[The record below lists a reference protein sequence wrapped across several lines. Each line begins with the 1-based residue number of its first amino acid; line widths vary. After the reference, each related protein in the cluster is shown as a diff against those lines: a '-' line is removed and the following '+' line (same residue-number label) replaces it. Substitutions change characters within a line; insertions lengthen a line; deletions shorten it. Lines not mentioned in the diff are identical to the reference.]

1 MLSRLY
7 LKDFAI
13 AAEIEVELRPGMG
26 VISGET
32 GAGKSLLVDALM
44 LLTGARADAGVV
56 RHGAS
61 KAELIAEFQLEDGS
75 PAAAW
80 LAESELDEDNGCL
93 LRRVIRADGGSRAWI
108 NSRPATLSQLAELSA
123 LLVGI
128 HGQHEHQALLDRRQQ
143 LALLDAFA
151 AQPMALKRV
160 QDSYRHWRECKRS
173 LTELDAEHGDAT
185 QIELLRHHL
194 SELERRPL
202 NAEHLIALQADH
214 RRQAAAQDILTGL
227 QQGLQALADDA
238 NRSVRKQ
245 LQGAQH
251 ALQRA
256 AQHAPELAE
265 AIELLGGAS
274 IQIDE
279 AIASIERLQDNLD
292 LDPARL
298 DRLDHELGELHDLAR
313 KHRCSMEEL
322 ASVRDQLSARIGR
335 LDNLED
341 ERRRAAQALSDA
353 QKSWQAAAGELSTV
367 RHAAGAE
374 LSTAVSALMTEL
386 GMAGGRFE
394 VSLEPHEGEPNESGA
409 ERAELLVSANAG
421 QPPRPLR
428 RVASGGELARI
439 SLAIEVASLGA
450 DALPTLVF
458 DEVDSGIGGAVAE
471 VVGQK
476 LRQLG
481 QQRQVLCVTHLAQV
495 AAQAHHHYRV
505 SKSSQ
510 SGQTSS
516 EIHRLDQRERVEEL
530 SRMMGG
536 VEITAATRTLAR
548 QLLDRAKESAGSEKA

>member
-1 MLSRLY
+1 MLSRLF

-32 GAGKSLLVDALM
+32 GAGKSLLVDALL

-61 KAELIAEFQLEDGS
+61 KAELIAEF
-75 PAAAW
+75 
-80 LAESELDEDNGCL
+80 ELDGAASAAHWLREAELESDGECL

-108 NSRPATLSQLAELSA
+108 NSRPATLGQLAELSA

-151 AQPMALKRV
+151 AEPSALTALSAAHR
-160 QDSYRHWRECKRS
+160 RWRDCRRS
-173 LTELDAEHGDAT
+173 LSELEAEHGDAE

-194 SELERRPL
+194 AELERRQL
-202 NAEHLIALQADH
+202 SAEYLSTLQTDH
-214 RRQAAAQDILTGL
+214 RRQAAAQDILASL
-227 QQGLQALADDA
+227 QQGLQALADETGRGA
-238 NRSVRKQ
+238 RRQ
-245 LQGAQH
+245 LQSASA

-256 AQHAPELAE
+256 VQHAPELADT
-265 AIELLGGAS
+265 IELLSSAA
-274 IQIDE
+274 IQVDE
-279 AIASIERLQDNLD
+279 AIANAERIQDDLD

-298 DRLDHELGELHDLAR
+298 DRLDEELSELHDLAR
-313 KHRCSMEEL
+313 KHRCTMEEL
-322 ASVRDQLSARIGR
+322 EAVRDQLNKRVSR
-335 LDNLED
+335 LDNLEE
-341 ERRRAAQALSDA
+341 ERRRA
-353 QKSWQAAAGELSTV
+353 E
-367 RHAAGAE
+367 AE
-374 LSTAVSALMTEL
+374 LSQAEQAWQGAAAVVSAIRAQAGQRLSDAVSALMSEL

-394 VSLEPHEGEPNESGA
+394 VALERHSGEPNELGA
-409 ERAELLVSANAG
+409 ERVEFMVSANPG
-421 QPPRPLR
+421 QPARPLR

-450 DALPTLVF
+450 DALPTLIF

-481 QQRQVLCVTHLAQV
+481 EKRQVLCVTHLAQV
-495 AAQAHHHYRV
+495 AAQAHQHFRV
-505 SKSSQ
+505 SKVTQ
-510 SGQTSS
+510 EGQTSS
-516 EIHRLDQRERVEEL
+516 AIQRLGKTERVEEL

-548 QLLDRAKESAGSEKA
+548 QLLDRAANSEPVVP

>member
-32 GAGKSLLVDALM
+32 GAGKSLLVDALL
-44 LLTGARADAGVV
+44 LLTGARADTGVV
-56 RHGAS
+56 RHGAA
-61 KAELIAEFQLEDGS
+61 KAELIAEFELEADA

-80 LAESELDEDNGCL
+80 LRESELEEDGECL

-108 NSRPATLSQLAELSA
+108 NSRPATLGQLAELSA

-143 LALLDAFA
+143 LALLDNFA
-151 AQPMALKRV
+151 AQPSSLEQLVKT
-160 QDSYRHWRECKRS
+160 YRHWRDCRRALS
-173 LTELDAEHGDAT
+173 ELEAEHGDAE

-194 SELERRPL
+194 AELERRQL
-202 NAEHLIALQADH
+202 GAEHLQALQADH
-214 RRQAAAQDILTGL
+214 RRQASAQDILAGL
-227 QQGLQALADDA
+227 QQGLQALADESGRGA
-238 NRSVRKQ
+238 WRQ
-245 LQGAQH
+245 LQNATA

-265 AIELLGGAS
+265 AIEMLAGAA

-279 AIASIERLQDNLD
+279 AILTIERTQDDLD

-298 DRLDHELGELHDLAR
+298 DRLDEELSELHELAR
-313 KHRCSMEEL
+313 KHRCTMEEL
-322 ASVRDQLSARIGR
+322 DSVRQHLSKRVSR
-335 LDNLED
+335 LDNLEE
-341 ERRRAAQALSDA
+341 ERQRAHADLAQAELA
-353 QKSWQAAAGELSTV
+353 WREAAATVSAIRREAGLRLS
-367 RHAAGAE
+367 A
-374 LSTAVSALMTEL
+374 SVSALMAEL

-394 VSLEPHEGEPNESGA
+394 VALEAQQGDPNEVGA
-409 ERAELLVSANAG
+409 ERAEFMVSANPG
-421 QPPRPLR
+421 QPTRPLR

-450 DALPTLVF
+450 DALPTLIF

-481 QQRQVLCVTHLAQV
+481 EQRQVLCVTHLAQV
-495 AAQAHHHYRV
+495 AAQAHQHYRV
-505 SKSSQ
+505 SKQ
-510 SGQTSS
+510 SEDGQTSS
-516 EIHRLDQRERVEEL
+516 QIQRLNKSERVEEL

-536 VEITAATRTLAR
+536 LEITAATRTLAR
-548 QLLDRAKESAGSEKA
+548 QLLERAANSEPATS